1 MLDKTA
7 IEANEAAKKVNWGR
21 LDTQIDYYGKAIT
34 LPDDPTK
41 MPLNSA
47 IEALQRLQQQEMQ
60 EVRVH
65 EVIDAYPLDAA
76 VAFVKACK
84 NLYGWAAPVT
94 EVVKTFFGTQKNPP
108 QIISVKTGHRD
119 EDVVQCPIGDFKLPG
134 VESTVK
140 AIIGDYGKKDAKA
153 FLIHALVRQKEKHI
167 LLELANETRRIVKE
181 ESIYRGKAI
190 RLSVD
195 YNGELDLSDP
205 PTFLDVS
212 QQNPLVFDDNIQRQI
227 DDYIIVPLTKVNHCR
242 RHGVSAQRKALLEGP
257 FGTGKSEIMR
267 HLAAIC
273 EQNGVTFIL
282 LDKIQGLKS
291 ALEFGVRYAPAL
303 VSGEDIDR
311 ITEVRDEEANDL
323 VNTID
328 GVVSKTSKVMT
339 VLTTNH
345 VEKIN
350 QVMLRPGRLDVIISL
365 RPPTDEAVKR
375 LLMVFAGDLLSAD
388 ADVSGA
394 AKELSGQIPASIKE
408 CVERAKL
415 SMIGRGDTK
424 INDNDLVL
432 AAQTMKNHL
441 ALLNREV
448 AKETPAE
455 RLAKSLSEVVSN
467 GSGDMLKTIQ
477 SYVEDTNRL
486 TEHTNEMVRNM

>member
-134 VESTVK
+134 VESTVR
-140 AIIGDYGKKDAKA
+140 ALIGDYGKKDAKA

-212 QQNPLVFDDNIQRQI
+212 QQNPLIFDDNIQRQI

-455 RLAKSLSEVVSN
+455 RLAKSLSEVVGN
-467 GSGDMLKTIQ
+467 GSGDMLKSIKRIA
-477 SYVEDTNRL
+477 EDTHETLDNYV
-486 TEHTNEMVRNM
+486 NN